1 MPPGGTALRPSLPLA
16 RCWVVDRVDTWV
28 VVLFVDF
35 GQSATIPVQR
45 LRSLDS
51 DDFWTIPPLT
61 QPFVLEKGKMPS
73 DLPPPLTPGSGMGNA
88 VSAPRTSVG
97 EGVGAAKALRVPLSL

>member
-1 MPPGGTALRPSLPLA
+1 MHVARWNSPLFLPPLA
-16 RCWVVDRVDTWV
+16 RCWVVDRVDTWA

-35 GQSATIPVQR
+35 GQSATVPVQC

-61 QPFVLEKGKMPS
+61 QPFMLRKGKMPF
-73 DLPPPLTPGSGMGNA
+73 DPAPRPPGSGLGDA
-88 VSAPRTSVG
+88 VSAPRTSAG